1 MEAEFHS
8 DKIVFENHSDENY
21 LSVGFSNNGD
31 DPTEYVI
38 LQKALSF
45 DKQDIALGM
54 DTYYMEYAFGEDSL
68 IGYGVC
74 ENILALEKSVIFQFK
89 PNKFNIN
96 RLNINVE
103 KQLDIYDSSSFRQ
116 IFEQIIRMDKR
127 QFPV

>member
-1 MEAEFHS
+1 MEAEFLC

-45 DKQDIALGM
+45 DKQDIELGM

-74 ENILALEKSVIFQFK
+74 ENILALEKSVVFSFK
-89 PNKFNIN
+89 PNKFNIE

-103 KQLDIYDSSSFRQ
+103 KQLDIYDSSSFMQ
-116 IFEQIIRMDKR
+116 IFEQIIRMDN
-127 QFPV
+127 